1 MSDFTENIDI
11 HDCPIC
17 GGAGLIEAEDHG
29 YYVACLDCGS
39 YTGTVGFKTEE
50 GRQEAAEKAAMLWN
64 TGKVINSAPG
74 E

>member
-1 MSDFTENIDI
+1 M
-11 HDCPIC
+11 
-17 GGAGLIEAEDHG
+17 EAEDHG

-39 YTGTVGFKTEE
+39 YTGTVGYKDED
-50 GRQEAAEKAAMLWN
+50 GRLNAAEKAAMLWN

>member
-1 MSDFTENIDI
+1 MDITENIDL

-17 GGAGLIEAEDHG
+17 GGPGLIEEEDKG
-29 YYVACLDCGS
+29 FYVACLDCGS
-39 YTGTVGFKTEE
+39 YTGTVGFKADSEKLS
-50 GRQEAAEKAAMLWN
+50 AAEKAAMLWN

>member
-1 MSDFTENIDI
+1 MNNIDNI
-11 HDCPIC
+11 ELHDCPIC
-17 GGAGLIEAEDHG
+17 GGPGLMEEEEHG

-39 YTGTVGFKTEE
+39 YTGTVSFKTEE
-50 GRQEAAEKAAMLWN
+50 GRYEAAEKSAMLWN

>member
-1 MSDFTENIDI
+1 MDISEKIDL

-17 GGAGLIEAEDHG
+17 GGAGILEEEDMG
-29 YYVACLDCGS
+29 FYVAWLDCGS
-39 YTGTVGFKTEE
+39 YTGTVGYKSEDGKLT
-50 GRQEAAEKAAMLWN
+50 AAEKSAMLWN

>member
-1 MSDFTENIDI
+1 MNVIEDI
-11 HDCPIC
+11 ILDECPIC
-17 GGAGLIEAEDHG
+17 GGAGLLEEEDHG

-39 YTGTVGFKTEE
+39 YTGTVSYKDED
-50 GRQEAAEKAAMLWN
+50 GRLQAAEKSAMLWN